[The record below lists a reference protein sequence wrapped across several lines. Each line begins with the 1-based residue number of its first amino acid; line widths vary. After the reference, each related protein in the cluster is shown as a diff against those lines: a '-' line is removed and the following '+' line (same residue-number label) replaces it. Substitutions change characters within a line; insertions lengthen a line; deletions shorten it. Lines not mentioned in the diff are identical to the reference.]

1 MAILIIIWI
10 AKVTDVV
17 LYVEMRYIVRGVREL
32 EDHKLNLPSSD
43 GIKDGG
49 DGNNS
54 ILDGCTVSGVFDCD
68 YKGGV

>member
-1 MAILIIIWI
+1 M
-10 AKVTDVV
+10 
-17 LYVEMRYIVRGVREL
+17 RGVREL

>member
-1 MAILIIIWI
+1 MVSLTHRCMS
-10 AKVTDVV
+10 V
-17 LYVEMRYIVRGVREL
+17 
-32 EDHKLNLPSSD
+32 LNLPSSD

-54 ILDGCTVSGVFDCD
+54 ILDDCTVSGVFDCN